1 MTKRTRENLTLVGL
15 GVFTLMSFSGLAAFV
30 VFAGF

>member
-15 GVFTLMSFSGLAAFV
+15 GVFTLMSLAGLTALVILADF
-30 VFAGF
+30 